1 MDNFISVHPF
11 TKYAHTP
18 LHGKPTFR
26 WKLDLQGAHLTVGRF
41 SSHPINVRNV
51 S

>member
-1 MDNFISVHPF
+1 MDTFISVHPF

-26 WKLDLQGAHLTVGRF
+26 WKVDLQGGRRRAPSF
-41 SSHPINVRNV
+41 ARCH
-51 S
+51 